1 MALNGKLAA
10 QYFTHDADMRND
22 VKIKALRRKFSHT
35 GYAVWNYLLEVL
47 TDVEA
52 FEIRFDDV
60 TKELLAADFDVS
72 VQELSDIV
80 EYCCK
85 IGLLQQDGVHLFS
98 IAHQRRFQIIIERF
112 QRRSEA
118 GKRGMASRWGNRNA
132 AGEQA
137 NDVIAHDNNV
147 ITSDNIIEENRIDDN
162 RREENR
168 IKYPYQDIADKWN
181 SICGAYLPKVQKLS
195 DARKQKIKARLIEF
209 GKPEAWM
216 PTVEALFE
224 EIVASDFLRGS
235 NNKGWAATFDWVF
248 DSPKNWVKVLEGN
261 YGNNRGN
268 VKQASQQANVQLG
281 VGEYIDNTGRRTYG
295 TGRATIPADAPP
307 RPSERHAWNS
317 STSQWI
323 IL

>member
-52 FEIRFDDV
+52 FEIGFDDV

-85 IGLLQQDGVHLFS
+85 IGLLQQDGTRLFS
-98 IAHQRRFQIIIERF
+98 EAHQRRFQTLIERF

-118 GKRGMASRWGNRNA
+118 GKKGMAARWGNRNN
-132 AGEQA
+132 GEEKPNKA
-137 NDVIAHDNNV
+137 ITPDNNV
-147 ITSDNIIEENRIDDN
+147 ITADNIIEENRLDDN
-162 RREENR
+162 RKEENR
-168 IKYPYQDIADKWN
+168 IRYPYQDIADKWN
-181 SICGAYLPKVQKLS
+181 SICGAFLPKVQKLS
-195 DARKQKIKARLIEF
+195 EARKHKIKARLIEF
-209 GKPEAWM
+209 GKQEAWL

-224 EIVASDFLRGS
+224 QIVASDFLRG
-235 NNKGWAATFDWVF
+235 NNSHQWTATFDWVF
-248 DSPKNWVKVLEGN
+248 DNPKNWVKVLEGN
-261 YGNNRGN
+261 YDNKGG
-268 VKQASQQANVQLG
+268 KQAPQQANPKLG
-281 VGEYIDNTGRRTYG
+281 VGEFIDATGRRTYG
-295 TGRATIPADAPP
+295 TGRATIPNDAPP
-307 RPSERHAWNS
+307 RPSERHCWNEP
-317 STSQWI
+317 TSQWI

>member
-52 FEIRFDDV
+52 FEIGFDDV

-72 VQELSDIV
+72 VQELSNIV

-85 IGLLQQDGVHLFS
+85 IGLLQQDGTRLFS
-98 IAHQRRFQIIIERF
+98 EAHQRRFQALIERF

-118 GKRGMASRWGNRNA
+118 GKKGMAARWGNRNNT
-132 AGEQA
+132 EEKA
-137 NDVIAHDNNV
+137 NDVTTSDNNV
-147 ITSDNIIEENRIDDN
+147 ITSDNIIEENRLDDN
-162 RREENR
+162 RKEENR
-168 IKYPYQDIADKWN
+168 IRYPYQDIADKWN
-181 SICGAYLPKVQKLS
+181 SICGAFLPKVQKLS

-209 GKPEAWM
+209 GKQEAWL

-224 EIVASDFLRGS
+224 QIAASDFLRG
-235 NNKGWAATFDWVF
+235 NNKQQWMATFDWVF
-248 DSPKNWVKVLEGN
+248 ENPKNWVKVLEGN
-261 YGNNRGN
+261 YDNKGGR
-268 VKQASQQANVQLG
+268 QAPQQANPKLG
-281 VGEYIDNTGRRTYG
+281 VGEFIDATGRRTYG
-295 TGRATIPADAPP
+295 TGRATIPNDAPP
-307 RPSERHAWNS
+307 RPSERHCWNE